1 MQKKT
6 CTWEGFDTAFV
17 QDWREWVDFDEI
29 EYGSDVAWHVSKT
42 KKVKSIKIWNGKKN
56 VTQENAVKVYFGVGY
71 RYTWDDIA
79 TVYKEYGTMH
89 VLKHK
94 YWALTKSSMEECEKA
109 SR

>member
-1 MQKKT
+1 M
-6 CTWEGFDTAFV
+6 
-17 QDWREWVDFDEI
+17 
-29 EYGSDVAWHVSKT
+29 
-42 KKVKSIKIWNGKKN
+42 
-56 VTQENAVKVYFGVGY
+56 KVYFGVGY